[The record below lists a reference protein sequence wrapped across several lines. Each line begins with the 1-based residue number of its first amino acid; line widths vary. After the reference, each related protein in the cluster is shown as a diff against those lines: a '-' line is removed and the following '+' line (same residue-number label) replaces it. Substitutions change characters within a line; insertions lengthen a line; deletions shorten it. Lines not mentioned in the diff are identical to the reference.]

1 MKELK
6 AKVTA
11 AMTAAGADIV
21 VCGNVD
27 RFRDP
32 AVKKLF
38 PETKTVICAAFRQL
52 RGSRRGVEDGTT
64 YYQYTTSV
72 ETLEEVVMPQA
83 LLRGCAVLEEAGFD
97 ALPQRR
103 PFSVI
108 KAVQPL
114 TWIISAVG
122 KISSTFSASS
132 ETFT

>member
-83 LLRGCAVLEEAGFD
+83 LLRGCAVLEEAKIPYIPLKGTVLRDYYPEAWMRTSLSFST
-97 ALPQRR
+97 ANR
-103 PFSVI
+103 P
-108 KAVQPL
+108 K
-114 TWIISAVG
+114 G
-122 KISSTFSASS
+122 
-132 ETFT
+132 